1 MTGPGRNAPCP
12 CGSGRK
18 HKHCCLDRL
27 GHRGDGCPVCAS
39 TSVLPVVYQDECLTV
54 RDGTGTVGAAGAERL
69 AGASRVYKT
78 TLLKD
83 LAGRGVVASM
93 VESALAGPDPDEARA
108 ALAELAADY
117 EAVGLPVP
125 AELRRLNLDSEG
137 PVR

>member
-27 GHRGDGCPVCAS
+27 DHRGDGCPVCAS
-39 TSVLPVVYQDECLTV
+39 TSGPPVVYQDECLTV
-54 RDGTGTVGAAGAERL
+54 RVITGTVDAAEAERL
-69 AGASRVYKT
+69 AGASLVYKT
-78 TLLKD
+78 TLLKR
-83 LAGRGVVASM
+83 LADSGAVASM
-93 VESALAGPDPDEARA
+93 VESAIAGPDPDEARD
-108 ALAELAADY
+108 ALAGLAADY

-125 AELRRLNLDSEG
+125 AELRRLNLDSGG

>member
-1 MTGPGRNAPCP
+1 MTGPGRNDPCP

-39 TSVLPVVYQDECLTV
+39 TSGLPVVYQDECLTV
-54 RDGTGTVGAAGAERL
+54 RGVEPVDAAEAERL

-78 TLLKD
+78 ALLKG